1 MDYLIKVLKHQKL
14 DFVNIFQNGRL
25 EVLKNPESL
34 ILLTVFK
41 MANLIKVLK
50 KPRQLDFADIF
61 QNGRFDRSSN
71 KT

>member
-50 KPRQLDFADIF
+50 KTRQLDFADSF